1 MDPCRWDRYITSDGF
16 NEAPLVSL
24 HRTLN
29 VSGVT
34 GVSPP
39 THAVRHLLNILVET
53 FD

>member
-1 MDPCRWDRYITSDGF
+1 MDECRWNRYITSDGF

-29 VSGVT
+29 VSRVT
-34 GVSPP
+34 GIGPP
-39 THAVRHLLNILVET
+39 THAVRQLLNILLET